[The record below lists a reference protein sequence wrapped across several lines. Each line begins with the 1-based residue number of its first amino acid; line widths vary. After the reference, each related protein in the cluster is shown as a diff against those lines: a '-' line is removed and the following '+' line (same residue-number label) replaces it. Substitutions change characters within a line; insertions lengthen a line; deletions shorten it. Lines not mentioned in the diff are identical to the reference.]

1 MEWKESDRRIEP
13 GIGLFMYLRH
23 WQHVLRIQAVS
34 GLWAQFGHICLLS
47 MRLESFF
54 AKGDSASLESAAE
67 DRSDGR
73 PAK

>member
-1 MEWKESDRRIEP
+1 VIVESSRASV
-13 GIGLFMYLRH
+13 YLCISDTGSTFSGFK
-23 WQHVLRIQAVS
+23 LVS